1 MIKLRRYFILILIKN
16 HSYMINCKKIFH
28 SYPYIFILNFF
39 LYDKYIYLYT
49 YIHDNITKMKIQ
61 NINYQM

>member
-1 MIKLRRYFILILIKN
+1 
-16 HSYMINCKKIFH
+16 MINCKKIFH